1 MKVLITGVSGQLGSQ
16 LQKSALKEYE
26 IIPLKKNQFDLQNK
40 EYCKKVILELR
51 PDWIINTAAFTAV
64 DKAEIEVSKAFEINA
79 FGVENLAKTCSIYG
93 GRLLQ
98 ISTDFVF
105 DGCKKI
111 PYLPNDK
118 SNPLNI
124 YGASKLKGEYLSLKY
139 PGTLVL
145 RTSWL
150 YGPSGDN
157 FLLKMLNLHENAI
170 KESKLLKVVNDQRG
184 CPTDTIQLA
193 EICWKLIKK
202 GINSNSKNKLFH
214 WSNKCIITWYDFAL
228 AIGKYAEEYGLIKKA
243 ANIKPV
249 PSSDYET
256 LAKRPNFSALD
267 CHNTSRFL
275 EIDQIEWSEALKLT
289 LKKIKPRSGTI

>member
-40 EYCKKVILELR
+40 ENCKKVILELR

-79 FGVENLAKTCSIYG
+79 FGVENLAKTCAIYG

-145 RTSWL
+145 RTS
-150 YGPSGDN
+150 
-157 FLLKMLNLHENAI
+157 
-170 KESKLLKVVNDQRG
+170 
-184 CPTDTIQLA
+184 
-193 EICWKLIKK
+193 
-202 GINSNSKNKLFH
+202 
-214 WSNKCIITWYDFAL
+214 
-228 AIGKYAEEYGLIKKA
+228 
-243 ANIKPV
+243 
-249 PSSDYET
+249 
-256 LAKRPNFSALD
+256 
-267 CHNTSRFL
+267 
-275 EIDQIEWSEALKLT
+275 
-289 LKKIKPRSGTI
+289 